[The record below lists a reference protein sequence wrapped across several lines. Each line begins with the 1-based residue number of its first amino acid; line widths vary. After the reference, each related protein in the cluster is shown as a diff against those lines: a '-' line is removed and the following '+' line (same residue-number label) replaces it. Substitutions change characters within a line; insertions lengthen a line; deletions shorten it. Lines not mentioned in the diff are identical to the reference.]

1 MINGVNK
8 MLIGSNNSLTYLRP
22 SSWWSRVFKWFGEC
36 QSSTYIQQYE
46 YCGVRLFDLRLYA
59 DEHCHIIVRNRNFRY
74 SIFSLYEILSYFN
87 KKGDVTVR
95 ISFEATLFDLINDS
109 EYSRIEE
116 KFVQICKIIES
127 IYPNI
132 NYFGGYRSYDN
143 KVLYKFRH
151 EAENGAPNI
160 IDITVNSW
168 LYRKLPILSSIRNRY
183 YIKKHEKE
191 DGFLL
196 LNFVDRR

>member
-1 MINGVNK
+1 MINDVNK

-116 KFVQICKIIES
+116 KFIKICKIIET

-183 YIKKHEKE
+183 YIKKYEKE

>member
-1 MINGVNK
+1 MINGVSK

-22 SSWWSRVFKWFGEC
+22 SSWWSRVFKWFSRC
-36 QSSTYIQQYE
+36 QSATYREQYE

-59 DEHCHIIVRNRNFRY
+59 DEHCHIIARNGNRKY
-74 SIFSLYEILSYFN
+74 SIFSLYEILGYFD

-95 ISFEATLFDLINDS
+95 ITFESSLSDLINDG
-109 EYSRIEE
+109 EYNRIIN
-116 KFVQICKIIES
+116 KFVQMCNIIET

-132 NYFGGYRSYDN
+132 KYFGGHRSCDD
-143 KVLYKFRH
+143 KELYSFNYEKS
-151 EAENGAPNI
+151 NGTPKIRDKAN
-160 IDITVNSW
+160 NSW
-168 LYRKLPILSSIRNRY
+168 LYSKLPILSSIRNRY
-183 YIKKHEKE
+183 NIKKYEKE

>member
-22 SSWWSRVFKWFGEC
+22 SSWRSRVFKWFGEC

-95 ISFEATLFDLINDS
+95 ISFEATLSDLINDS

-183 YIKKHEKE
+183 YIKKYEKE

>member
-1 MINGVNK
+1 MINDVNK

-36 QSSTYIQQYE
+36 QSSTYIEQYE

-59 DEHCHIIVRNRNFRY
+59 NKHCHIIARNGNFRY
-74 SIFSLYEILSYFN
+74 SIFSLNEILSYFN

-95 ISFEATLFDLINDS
+95 ISFEATFSDLINDS

-143 KVLYKFRH
+143 KVLYKFRY

-160 IDITVNSW
+160 IDKSGNSW
-168 LYRKLPILSSIRNRY
+168 LPILSCFKNRY
-183 YIKKHEKE
+183 YIKKYEKE

>member
-1 MINGVNK
+1 

-183 YIKKHEKE
+183 YIKKYEKE

>member
-1 MINGVNK
+1 

-143 KVLYKFRH
+143 KVLYKFRY

-183 YIKKHEKE
+183 HIKKYEKE

>member
-1 MINGVNK
+1 MINGVSK

-22 SSWWSRVFKWFGEC
+22 SSWWSKVFKWFGKC
-36 QSSTYIQQYE
+36 QSSTYIGQYE
-46 YCGVRLFDLRLYA
+46 HCGVRLFDLRLYA
-59 DEHCHIIVRNRNFRY
+59 DEHCHIIARNGNFRY
-74 SIFSLYEILSYFN
+74 SIFSLYEILSYFD

-95 ISFEATLFDLINDS
+95 ISFEATLSDLINDS
-109 EYSRIEE
+109 EYRRIEE
-116 KFVQICKIIES
+116 KFIQICKIIES

-132 NYFGGYRSYDN
+132 NYFGGYRRYDN
-143 KVLYKFRH
+143 KVLYEFRY
-151 EAENGAPNI
+151 ETENGTPNI
-160 IDITVNSW
+160 IDITRNSW

-183 YIKKHEKE
+183 NIKKYEKQ

>member
-1 MINGVNK
+1 

-143 KVLYKFRH
+143 KVLYKFRY

-183 YIKKHEKE
+183 HIKKYEKE

-196 LNFVDRR
+196 LNFVDSR